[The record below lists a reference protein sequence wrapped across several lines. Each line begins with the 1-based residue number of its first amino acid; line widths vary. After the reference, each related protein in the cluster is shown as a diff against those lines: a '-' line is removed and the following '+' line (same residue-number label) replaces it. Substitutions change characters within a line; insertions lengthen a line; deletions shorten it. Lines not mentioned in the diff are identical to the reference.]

1 MALEDKNIGEIITY
15 IGFISRLKIK
25 LESTLPEMNFKKIPL
40 IVVLTLLGCTQ
51 IYSQGE
57 MKPVEG
63 YTTQIGLM
71 VYMLEDLKDRITE
84 QVKDLNQEETDFLYD
99 EGANSIGS
107 LIMHLVSTEAYYQI
121 QTLESRPWTDEE
133 RDRLGM
139 AGELNENI
147 KNILKEKPIQHYLD
161 LWDEV
166 RQKSLEGLKSK
177 DDAWFASQVDDG
189 INFQYVWY
197 HVMEHSANHM
207 GQIATI
213 KNRLPK

>member
-1 MALEDKNIGEIITY
+1 MNIK
-15 IGFISRLKIK
+15 R
-25 LESTLPEMNFKKIPL
+25 TLLFL
-40 IVVLTLLGCTQ
+40 IVTLLSGTQ

-71 VYMLEDLKDRITE
+71 VYMLEDLKNRITE

-99 EGANSIGS
+99 DDANSIGS

-121 QTLESRPWTDEE
+121 QTLEGRPWTDEE

-139 AGELNENI
+139 AGELNEKI
-147 KNILKEKPIQHYLD
+147 KNILKGKPIQHYLD

-166 RQKSLEGLKSK
+166 RQNSLDGLKSK